1 MLKMIFPC
9 LQYSLLLI
17 RKDLFL
23 VDVVPEVL
31 NKHSLSFLTAVPLQT
46 KSSTLVFFYFP
57 FEITKP
63 IVSPR
68 EIDAKEKT

>member
-9 LQYSLLLI
+9 PQYSLLLI

-46 KSSTLVFFYFP
+46 KGSTLFFVF
-57 FEITKP
+57 TSHWK
-63 IVSPR
+63 
-68 EIDAKEKT
+68 